1 MNPLHFSSKHSLFS
15 PLVCDH
21 ALLITETQRR
31 RSYKLITKAA
41 RSQEVYKFNLYYALY
56 EVKFN
61 LTSHVEIILHTY
73 RVNKQTY
80 KGWAVLQ
87 TSGKCLFLKTVNITS
102 RAFSCSFP
110 FAESPFAQNVV
121 VTWLKSWKCLI
132 CISEIGVGGDKVP
145 QHTELFFLLFI
156 FSTAKCFRTIQ
167 LSESSLTVLVLK
179 VKI

>member
-1 MNPLHFSSKHSLFS
+1 MNPLHFSSKCSLFS

-41 RSQEVYKFNLYYALY
+41 QSQEVYKFNLYYALY

-132 CISEIGVGGDKVP
+132 CICEIGAGIKCLN
-145 QHTELFFLLFI
+145 TLNYFFCSSSSVLQ
-156 FSTAKCFRTIQ
+156 SA
-167 LSESSLTVLVLK
+167 SEQSSSQKSSLTVLVLK